1 MSGVVVGVS
10 READVLKKV
19 IDDRTDLQRKEYG
32 DDRYLL
38 FALQLHQ
45 GIDDIHGVAVDSLT
59 DGGQDHGCDLVYI
72 DRGTEKLIIAQG
84 YEYKGKSAKPE
95 APAWKAG
102 SLNGGVAWLLRGEP
116 ETLPERLRATGEA
129 VHLALQEGAIK
140 EVQFWYVHNC
150 PESLNVQAELDAT
163 ARMTEKVL
171 RQVYGDN
178 APTRVIG
185 MEVGVSTLYRWYE
198 GSRSPILVTNEITVT
213 VDDYFELA
221 NAKWHAVCTAVDT
234 AWLQNLY
241 WEHNGDEENR
251 LFSANVRGF
260 VGVKGKQG
268 AINSAIRKTVQEQPD
283 NLFVLNNGITA
294 LTRRVEIGEEDS
306 EGRRTITLHG
316 LSIVNGAQT
325 TGAVSDNTLRDQTE
339 AGKLMIRFVV
349 CDDPALVD
357 EVIRTTNRQLATQ
370 PADFRSNDRTQL
382 RLIREFRQDL
392 GGIVYDGGRRTA
404 PSEIAKVPPAN
415 RVAATTAA
423 KALAAFHGEPYLAYR
438 EPARIWSDD
447 ALYARLF
454 GDHTKARHVL
464 FCYGLQRAVEQEK
477 TAYAIKCREDP
488 DLKGAALRIHQ
499 FFQLRGSIPV
509 VVNAVAECME
519 TLLGH
524 GVNDLFGLG
533 FKRKPQID
541 TVVKHWSRVLKLM
554 VPFVPKLTPALE
566 RRSAGGGGDHEL
578 QKVLHKARQDFAEII
593 YQMSSQEHVETAYEV
608 FRQSLEEKAP

>member
-1 MSGVVVGVS
+1 M
-10 READVLKKV
+10 LKKV

-45 GIDDIHGVAVDSLT
+45 GIEDIHAVAADSLT

-84 YEYKGKSAKPE
+84 YEDKRQSPKDS
-95 APAWKAG
+95 APAWKAS
-102 SLNGGVAWLLRGEP
+102 SLNEGVAWLLNGKP
-116 ETLPERLRATGEA
+116 DALPERLRPAGEA
-129 VHLALQEGAIK
+129 IHQALREGAIK
-140 EVQFWYVHNC
+140 EVQFWYVHNR
-150 PESLNVQAELDAT
+150 PESVNIQAELDAT

-171 RQVYGDN
+171 IQVYGDN
-178 APTRVIG
+178 APNRVIG

-198 GSRSPILVTNEITVT
+198 GSRSPILVTDEIPVT

-221 NAKWHAVCTAVDT
+221 NGNWRAVCTAVDT

-241 WEHNGDEENR
+241 WEHNGDEQNR

-268 AINSAIRKTVQEQPD
+268 AINSAIRQTVQEQPD

-294 LTRRVEIGEEDS
+294 LTRNVEIGEPDS
-306 EGRRTITLHG
+306 DGRRTITLHG

-325 TGAVSDNTLRDQTE
+325 TGAVSDNTLRGQTE

-349 CDDPALVD
+349 CDDTTLVD

-382 RLIREFRQDL
+382 RLIREFKEDL
-392 GGIVYDGGRRTA
+392 GGIAYDGGRRTA
-404 PSEIAKVPPAN
+404 PSDITKVPPAN
-415 RVAATTAA
+415 KVVATTAA
-423 KALAAFHGEPYLAYR
+423 KALAAFHDEPYLAYL

-464 FCYGLQRAVEQEK
+464 FCYGLHQAVQK
-477 TAYAIKCREDP
+477 AKSAYAVKCREDP
-488 DLKGAALRIHQ
+488 ALKGPDRRIHE
-499 FFQLRGSIPV
+499 FFQLRGSVLV
-509 VVNAVAECME
+509 VVNAVAECTE
-519 TLLGH
+519 ILLGH
-524 GVNDLFGLG
+524 GVNDPFALG

-541 TVVKHWSRVLKLM
+541 TGVKRWSEVLKPML
-554 VPFVPKLTPALE
+554 PFVPLLAPALQRQGSDGTGDLGRKTALQGARE
-566 RRSAGGGGDHEL
+566 NFAG
-578 QKVLHKARQDFAEII
+578 II
-593 YQMSSQEHVETAYEV
+593 YQNSAQDHVETAYAQ
-608 FRQSLEEKAP
+608 FRQTLEEKAP